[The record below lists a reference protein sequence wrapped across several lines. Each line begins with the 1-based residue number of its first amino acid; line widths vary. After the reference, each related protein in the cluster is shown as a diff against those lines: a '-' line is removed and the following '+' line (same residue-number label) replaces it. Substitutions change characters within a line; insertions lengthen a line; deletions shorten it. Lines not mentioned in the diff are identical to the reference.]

1 MIHKIIAWT
10 MLGISIIF
18 GGAVLTLMG
27 VLLYAQGK
35 LDDFAMSIGAV
46 IFVLV
51 WIITMIHFFDKGKED
66 KDGRSKENS
75 E

>member
-18 GGAVLTLMG
+18 GGAVLTLIG
-27 VLLYAQGK
+27 ILLYAQGK

-51 WIITMIHFFDKGKED
+51 WIITMIHFFDKGKGND
-66 KDGRSKENS
+66 DGQD
-75 E
+75 